1 MKDIEE
7 ILRYFPNSIYT
18 LLKNTLMQDINL
30 QNDLQ
35 EIRIR
40 VGRFILL
47 KTRQADIIIDYKIT
61 TSEILQILEKL
72 CENSIYAYKNQICEG
87 FLTVRGGHRIGIT
100 GTAVTEENKIVNLK
114 YITSLN
120 FRIAREVIGCSNQ
133 ILEDIIDFET
143 HSIYNTLIV
152 SPPGKGKTT
161 MLRDIIRNI
170 SNGIDKIHFK
180 GLTCGVVDERGEI
193 AAMYKGVPQN
203 DVGIRTDIIEN
214 ISKSKGMRML
224 IRSMAPEV
232 ICCDEIGSKEDIQA
246 IRRSNN
252 SWSKRNFY
260 KSWKKHGR
268 YKKQYTNQLF
278 NRNKTNRKSTFF
290 IKKVLN

>member
-7 ILRYFPNSIYT
+7 ILRYFPNQIYT
-18 LLKNTLMQDINL
+18 LLKNTLLQDIKL
-30 QNDLQ
+30 QKDLQ

-40 VGRFILL
+40 VGRAILL
-47 KTRQADIIIDYKIT
+47 KTRQADIIIDYQIT

-87 FLTVRGGHRIGIT
+87 FLTIKGGHRIGIT

-114 YITSLN
+114 YVTSLN

-133 ILEDIIDFET
+133 LLGQIIDFENNT
-143 HSIYNTLIV
+143 IYNTLIV

-180 GLTCGVVDERGEI
+180 GLTCGIIDERGEI
-193 AAMYKGVPQN
+193 AAMYKGIPQN
-203 DVGIRTDIIEN
+203 DVGIRTDVIEN

-246 IRRSNN
+246 IGEAITAGVKGIFTRHGKNMEDIKNN
-252 SWSKRNFY
+252 EQLNY
-260 KSWKKHGR
+260 LIET
-268 YKKQYTNQLF
+268 KQ
-278 NRNKTNRKSTFF
+278 
-290 IKKVLN
+290 IEKVIFL